1 MFCKKCGGLV
11 LPKDG
16 KLTCTRCGL
25 TKKIKDSDVL
35 TLVEKKE
42 KKKKKVLVLDED
54 KDISILPVTRTECP
68 QCKNM
73 DAYWWLIQ
81 TRRADEPETR
91 FLRCTKCKF
100 TWREYD

>member
-1 MFCKKCGGLV
+1 MFCEECGGIM
-11 LPKDG
+11 LPKN
-16 KLTCTRCGL
+16 KRFVCQRCGF
-25 TKKIKDSDVL
+25 KKTPDDKDSLKQV
-35 TLVEKKE
+35 VVGEKKE
-42 KKKKKVLVLDED
+42 KVLVLDD
-54 KDISILPVTRTECP
+54 DIPILPVTRVECP
-68 QCKNM
+68 ECQNM

>member
-1 MFCKKCGGLV
+1 MFCKKCEGLL

-16 KLTCTRCGL
+16 FMVCTKCEH
-25 TKKIKDSDVL
+25 KMKIGKEAVIKR
-35 TLVEKKE
+35 VEAG

-54 KDISILPVTRTECP
+54 IATLPITRAECP
-68 QCKNM
+68 ECKNM

-91 FLRCTKCKF
+91 FLRCTSCKF